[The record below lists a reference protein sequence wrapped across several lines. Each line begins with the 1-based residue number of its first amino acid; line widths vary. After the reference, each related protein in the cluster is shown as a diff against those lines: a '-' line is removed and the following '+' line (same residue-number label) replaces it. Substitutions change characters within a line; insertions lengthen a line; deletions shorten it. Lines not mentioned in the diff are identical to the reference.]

1 VGPRAFV
8 VEPKSPERR
17 AEVAALLSNLGFQV
31 VPDEKDDFAGLLS
44 VSHPG

>member
-1 VGPRAFV
+1 VGPHALV

-17 AEVAALLSNLGFQV
+17 AEVAVLLSNLGFQV
-31 VPDEKDDFAGLLS
+31 IPNENDDFAGLLS